1 MKKCIIASDSFKGSL
16 SSMQISYIC
25 EQEIP
30 QYFSGCEVVP
40 IPVADGGEGTVDC
53 VFAALGAEPVTIE
66 VCGPFMERTTA
77 TYAVHGKD
85 AVVELASAAGL
96 TLAGSR
102 REPSNTSTYGVGEL
116 MRDAIER
123 GCTHI
128 YLGLGGSATNDGG
141 CGIAAALG
149 VKFYNYNGVSY
160 VPTGGTLKNL
170 AIIDNSAALEL
181 LEGIEITIM
190 CDVTNPLFGK
200 NGAAYVYGPQ
210 KGADEYEVQ
219 LLDQGLEQLNSVF
232 ISSLG
237 KDLTYIKG
245 GGAAGG
251 AAAGVMAMLGGSI
264 KSGIDSLLD
273 LTGFDEEL
281 EDCDL
286 VITGEGRLDD
296 QSFQG
301 KVIDGIC
308 RRTLPKEIPVF
319 AIVGSIGKLTVDTTL
334 HGISAVFETNRMHLP
349 FEEIKGNAWEDYEQA
364 LGDAMRYLKMKERRL
379 HL

>member
-1 MKKCIIASDSFKGSL
+1 MKKCIIASDSFKGTL

-30 QYFSGCEVVP
+30 QYFPGCEVVP

-66 VCGPFMERTTA
+66 VCGPFMERITA
-77 TYAVHGKD
+77 TYAVHGSD
-85 AVVELASAAGL
+85 AIIELASAAGL
-96 TLAGSR
+96 SLVGNR
-102 REPSNTSTYGVGEL
+102 KEPSNTSTYGVGEL
-116 MRDAIER
+116 IRDAVER

-128 YLGLGGSATNDGG
+128 YLGLGGSSTNDGG

-149 VKFYNYNGVSY
+149 TKFYNSSDVSY
-160 VPTGGTLKNL
+160 IPTGGNLKNL
-170 AIIDNSAALEL
+170 ALIDNTAALEFL
-181 LEGIEITIM
+181 SGIELTLM
-190 CDVTNPLFGK
+190 CDVTNPLFGS

-210 KGADEYEVQ
+210 KGADEYEVN

-237 KDLTYIKG
+237 KDLAYTKG

-251 AAAGVMAMLGGSI
+251 AAAGVMAMLGGQI
-264 KSGIDSLLD
+264 KSGIDCLIE

-281 EDCDL
+281 ENCDL
-286 VITGEGRLDD
+286 VITGEGRLDN

-319 AIVGSIGKLTVDTTL
+319 AIVGSVGELTADPSM
-334 HGISAVFETNRMHLP
+334 HGVSAVFETNRLHRP
-349 FEEIKGNAWEDYEQA
+349 FEEIKDSAWEDYEQA
-364 LGDAMRYLKMKERRL
+364 LGDAMRYLRMKERRL
-379 HL
+379 QS